1 MTRKRHKEK
10 KIRRKKEEDRKKYIK
25 RRLNIISK
33 KKLDKELEE
42 IKRMQE
48 EKLQPIRK
56 ECNDT

>member
-10 KIRRKKEEDRKKYIK
+10 KIRRKKEEDRQKYIK

-33 KKLDKELEE
+33 KKLDKELEQ
-42 IKRMQE
+42 IKMMQE

-56 ECNDT
+56 ESNDT